1 MLIVPLATVA
11 LGAILSLGIAASLKW
26 MQPSVYKPFSP
37 TYYALKEKLGAP
49 KADAEPVVNSYI
61 AQHYNETAIWIERP
75 FKTWFFLAFHSGKW
89 SEAGDPYPRENST
102 FFNDDCNRKRFGT
115 PKGFYPPYGGLAVL
129 WEKNVVEWKDRMG
142 WRRWHCHHGGV
153 VYLQKFD
160 GGYILGPFSSGP
172 DKIEAQI
179 FVLTNDQKWLSR
191 EALEVEAPSCMVLT
205 DPEATGPCPI
215 PIEPLSQ

>member
-1 MLIVPLATVA
+1 
-11 LGAILSLGIAASLKW
+11 

-115 PKGFYPPYGGLAVL
+115 PKGFIRPTV
-129 WEKNVVEWKDRMG
+129 G
-142 WRRWHCHHGGV
+142 WPCCGKKMWSSGRTGW
-153 VYLQKFD
+153 D
-160 GGYILGPFSSGP
+160 GGDGIVTMAGSYTYRN
-172 DKIEAQI
+172 
-179 FVLTNDQKWLSR
+179 LTAD
-191 EALEVEAPSCMVLT
+191 T
-205 DPEATGPCPI
+205 Y
-215 PIEPLSQ
+215 